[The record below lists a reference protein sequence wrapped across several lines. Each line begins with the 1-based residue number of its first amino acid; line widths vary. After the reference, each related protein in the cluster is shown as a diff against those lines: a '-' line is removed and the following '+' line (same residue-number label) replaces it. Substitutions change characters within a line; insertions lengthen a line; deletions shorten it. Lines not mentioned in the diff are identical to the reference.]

1 MNWHVALLAFA
12 IVVPPLAYI
21 AEQDVTGRRIRRRLA
36 QQAERAGLTVHSIL
50 GADRSDHPWPK
61 VRVVTGAFIP
71 ANGSARRTVFHFL
84 LFVKNT
90 HGVETELWARFE
102 RSPIPLVFGPPI
114 IEWRPPLET
123 VARATG
129 AVEPVRDEKRVI
141 EPAKFG
147 PFAKRRAR

>member
-1 MNWHVALLAFA
+1 MSWHVALLAFA
-12 IVVPPLAYI
+12 IIVPPLAYI
-21 AEQDVTGRRIRRRLA
+21 AEQVVTGRRIRRRLK
-36 QQAERAGLTVHSIL
+36 QQAEHAGLTVHSVL

-61 VRVVTGAFIP
+61 FRVKTGAFIP

-84 LFVKNT
+84 LFVENAD
-90 HGVETELWARFE
+90 GVESELWARFE
-102 RSPIPLVFGPPI
+102 RSPMPLVFGPPI

-129 AVEPVRDEKRVI
+129 AVEPVRDERFVI
-141 EPAKFG
+141 EPARFG